1 MTGSVDIKVNRRRID
16 AIQLLR
22 AFAATA
28 VVFTHA
34 TTRIGYMFPE
44 GKASSHLF
52 DGTSGQVRVGDAGV
66 DLFFVISGFVM
77 LYVHRN
83 DFGQPGAVTRFF
95 KKRIARIVPLYW
107 LLTTVA
113 VSVTVLSPALFTTHY
128 AAADPAWIAGS
139 YLFLPIP
146 APGRE
151 LSPVIGVGWTLNY
164 EMFFYLVFGLLLTLP
179 RQLALPLLFASF
191 TVLVGM
197 GAALAPAAP
206 WAKFA
211 TSWLLLEFL
220 LGIGV
225 AYWRLSG
232 GQLTAQAA
240 RVLAALSLAVLLAT
254 VYWTPDEQG
263 AGRFAFWGIPAA
275 GIVVAATNLDLGQG
289 RQRRLAAVLGDAS
302 YSIYLFQVFA
312 LPMWGLV
319 MSHLGFGMLPFDL
332 NVVILTILVVAS
344 GVLGWAFVER
354 PLSRAIKPLLFGPP
368 QRDHPVGELRS

>member
-1 MTGSVDIKVNRRRID
+1 
-16 AIQLLR
+16 
-22 AFAATA
+22 
-28 VVFTHA
+28 
-34 TTRIGYMFPE
+34 
-44 GKASSHLF
+44 
-52 DGTSGQVRVGDAGV
+52 
-66 DLFFVISGFVM
+66 
-77 LYVHRN
+77 
-83 DFGQPGAVTRFF
+83 
-95 KKRIARIVPLYW
+95 
-107 LLTTVA
+107 
-113 VSVTVLSPALFTTHY
+113 
-128 AAADPAWIAGS
+128 
-139 YLFLPIP
+139 
-146 APGRE
+146 
-151 LSPVIGVGWTLNY
+151 
-164 EMFFYLVFGLLLTLP
+164 LLTLP
-179 RQLALPLLFASF
+179 RQLALPLLLASF

-220 LGIGV
+220 LGSGV
-225 AYWRLSG
+225 AYWKLSG
-232 GQLTAQAA
+232 GQLTAPAA

>member
-1 MTGSVDIKVNRRRID
+1 MTASVDVNVNRGRID

-34 TTRIGYMFPE
+34 TTRIGYIFPE
-44 GKASSHLF
+44 GIAGSHLF
-52 DGTSGQVRVGDAGV
+52 GESSGQVRVGDAGV

-83 DFGQPGAVTRFF
+83 DFARPGAVSGFF
-95 KKRIARIVPLYW
+95 RKRIARIVPLYW

-113 VSVTVLSPALFTTHY
+113 VAVTVLSPGVFTTHY
-128 AAADPAWIAGS
+128 AAADPAWIVGS

-164 EMFFYLVFGLLLTLP
+164 EMFFYLVFGLLLMFP
-179 RQLALPLLFASF
+179 RALALRSLITAF
-191 TVLVGM
+191 TVLVGL
-197 GAALAPAAP
+197 GVVLSPALP
-206 WAKFA
+206 WAKFV

-220 LGIGV
+220 LGIGI

-232 GQLTAQAA
+232 GRLSAQAA
-240 RVLAALSLAVLLAT
+240 WMVAAVSLAVLLAT
-254 VYWTPDEQG
+254 VHWTPDEQG
-263 AGRFAFWGIPAA
+263 AGRFALWGIPAA

-289 RQRRLAAVLGDAS
+289 RARRLAAVLGDAS

-312 LPMWGLV
+312 LPIWGFM
-319 MSHLGFGMLPFDL
+319 MSRLGFGTLPFDL
-332 NVVILTILVVAS
+332 NVVILTVLVVAS
-344 GVLGWAFVER
+344 GVVGWAVVER
-354 PLSRAIKPLLFGPP
+354 PLSRAVKPFVAGPAH
-368 QRDHPVGELRS
+368 RERPVGELRS